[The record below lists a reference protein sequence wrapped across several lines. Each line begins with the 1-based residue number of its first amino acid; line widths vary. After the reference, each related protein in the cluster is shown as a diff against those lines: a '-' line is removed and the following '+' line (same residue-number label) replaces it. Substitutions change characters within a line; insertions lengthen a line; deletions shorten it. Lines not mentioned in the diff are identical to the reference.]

1 MNIAEENAFTQSIR
15 SLSLTN
21 ISKNTHSSPWNQK
34 TGYKWRTLFYVS
46 KFIFLLCPSEKP
58 PSSSWSLSAIY
69 RAWRSVMVFREKRSL
84 LTKVQ
89 KNCKNKQHS
98 NRSSHQLL
106 ICKLRFRHIN
116 GRVPLKLS
124 MAQLIWLPQPD
135 HLFPWRLWH
144 FLLTK
149 RFLVVMSK
157 REKPCSLSAS
167 STRVAIG

>member
-1 MNIAEENAFTQSIR
+1 MPLLKAYVLCHWQISQRTHTLVLGIRRQDINDKHYFMFPNLFFFSLLRKNHHLRCGLFQQS
-15 SLSLTN
+15 
-21 ISKNTHSSPWNQK
+21 
-34 TGYKWRTLFYVS
+34 TGLGGV
-46 KFIFLLCPSEKP
+46 L
-58 PSSSWSLSAIY
+58 
-69 RAWRSVMVFREKRSL
+69 MVFREKKSL
-84 LTKVQ
+84 LIKVQ
-89 KNCKNKQHS
+89 KNCKNKQRS
-98 NRSSHQLL
+98 NRSSHHLL

-149 RFLVVMSK
+149 RFLVVMSR

-167 STRVAIG
+167 STRVAVG